1 MNVLAIGSHPD
12 DIEIGCFATLAKHKM
27 DGDNVYGVC
36 VTKGE
41 IGGNVE
47 VRMKEAYEAA
57 KVIGMEL
64 IFGDFPDG
72 DVQENAELITF
83 LDKIVKDK
91 KIDIL
96 YTHSEHDRHQDHRA
110 VAQAGLSVSRNVQ
123 EVYCYEACSLI
134 SHFTPHVF
142 VDVTETFGYKMT
154 ALRKYESQVN
164 RTYADGLEGIG
175 RFRASQARLP
185 GRLCEAFEA
194 YKILRNENSPN
205 YLETFDLRNQVKILK
220 KALLEVGAN
229 EKNRVIENLTK
240 TEKNELQKSSDLLP
254 EQEKK
259 LVVDTALKQ
268 NESGTNDNLENNLSL
283 NGLDEIRNE
292 MENHKKEMEKL
303 RNELKVYKDALLL
316 KKEISLYKEA
326 LDNAKKGQMNS
337 QSFQEVK

>member
-12 DIEIGCFATLAKHKM
+12 DIEIGCFATMAKHKM

-47 VRMKEAYEAA
+47 VRMREATEAA

-72 DVQENAELITF
+72 YVEENAKLITF

-142 VDVTETFGYKMT
+142 VDVTETFGYKLT
-154 ALRKYESQVN
+154 ALRKYESQKN

-194 YKILRNENSPN
+194 YKILRNENSPK
-205 YLETFDLRNQVKILK
+205 YIETFDLRNQIKVLK
-220 KALLEVGAN
+220 KALSEV
-229 EKNRVIENLTK
+229 EVRQENRVKNLIDA
-240 TEKNELQKSSDLLP
+240 EKDELLKSSDLLP

-259 LVVDTALKQ
+259 LIVDVVSKQSDLEKFDIMENKQ
-268 NESGTNDNLENNLSL
+268 NL
-283 NGLDEIRNE
+283 NIIEEVRNE
-292 MENHKKEMEKL
+292 MKENKKEIENL

-316 KKEISLYKEA
+316 KKEINLYKEA
-326 LDNAKKGQMNS
+326 IENAKKSERDS
-337 QSFQEVK
+337 QKFQEI